1 MNCIKC
7 GSKIS
12 EGQVFCDECLQDME
26 RHPVKPG
33 TPVIL
38 PNRPA
43 AVAAKRRHAR
53 KARKPEEQIHTLK
66 NIIMW
71 LMLALA
77 VTMLL
82 LSLSVSMLVQLQQ
95 SKGQNFLPGQN
106 YSTIDSGADA
116 T

>member
-7 GSKIS
+7 GSKVS

-38 PNRPA
+38 PSRPA
-43 AVAAKRRHAR
+43 ATTAKRRHA
-53 KARKPEEQIHTLK
+53 KKPRKPEEQIHMLK
-66 NIIMW
+66 NVIMW
-71 LMLALA
+71 LMLVLA
-77 VTMLL
+77 VTLLL
-82 LSLSVSMLVQLQQ
+82 LSLCISMLVQLQQ
-95 SKGQNFLPGQN
+95 NKGQNFLPGQN
-106 YSTIDSGADA
+106 YSTVDSGASE

>member
-7 GSKIS
+7 GSKVS
-12 EGQVFCDECLQDME
+12 EGQVFCSDCLQDME
-26 RHPVKPG
+26 RQPVKPG

-38 PNRPA
+38 PSRPA
-43 AVAAKRRHAR
+43 APAAKRRHGKR
-53 KARKPEEQIHTLK
+53 TRKPEDQIHALK

-77 VTMLL
+77 VSLLL
-82 LSLSVSMLVQLQQ
+82 LSLCVSMLVQLHQN
-95 SKGQNFLPGQN
+95 KGQSFLPGQN
-106 YSTIDSGADA
+106 YSTVDSGADA